1 MNNTLSQL
9 QKYIKKSTPWCQ
21 KAEEYS
27 DLLRY
32 YVMYKSEIMKYFDR
46 LADGA
51 DLTLL
56 ADGIM

>member
-1 MNNTLSQL
+1 MD
-9 QKYIKKSTPWCQ
+9 KE
-21 KAEEYS
+21 A
-27 DLLRY
+27 
-32 YVMYKSEIMKYFDR
+32 EIMKYFDR